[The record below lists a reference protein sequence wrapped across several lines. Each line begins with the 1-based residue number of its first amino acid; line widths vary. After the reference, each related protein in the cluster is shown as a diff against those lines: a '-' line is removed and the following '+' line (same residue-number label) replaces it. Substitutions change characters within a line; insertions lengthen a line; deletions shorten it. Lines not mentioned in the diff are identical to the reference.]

1 MYMALTEEQA
11 REIRKLG
18 ITVIEWKWCVKEN
31 VNVFIYINGLQGV
44 IVNAYTRIPIPHNR
58 RG

>member
-18 ITVIEWKWCVKEN
+18 ITVIEWKCECV
-31 VNVFIYINGLQGV
+31 YIH
-44 IVNAYTRIPIPHNR
+44 YE
-58 RG
+58 

>member
-31 VNVFIYINGLQGV
+31 VKPEYL
-44 IVNAYTRIPIPHNR
+44 YRITEGAEEISS
-58 RG
+58 

>member
-18 ITVIEWKWCVKEN
+18 ITVIEWKWYVKEN
-31 VNVFIYINGLQGV
+31 VNVFIYIMNKV
-44 IVNAYTRIPIPHNR
+44 IGKATGISL
-58 RG
+58 